1 MELVLIGLADESDV
15 IVKKKRGMKK
25 IFYNN
30 FSEVW
35 KKIKMLQGGEFT
47 HLSWVLL
54 GLWVSYAEFG
64 LSYLI
69 YLCVIFTSSVTSNKS
84 PVLVT
89 KEKKQIC

>member
-1 MELVLIGLADESDV
+1 MELVLTGLADESDV

-47 HLSWVLL
+47 HLS
-54 GLWVSYAEFG
+54 
-64 LSYLI
+64 
-69 YLCVIFTSSVTSNKS
+69 
-84 PVLVT
+84 
-89 KEKKQIC
+89 